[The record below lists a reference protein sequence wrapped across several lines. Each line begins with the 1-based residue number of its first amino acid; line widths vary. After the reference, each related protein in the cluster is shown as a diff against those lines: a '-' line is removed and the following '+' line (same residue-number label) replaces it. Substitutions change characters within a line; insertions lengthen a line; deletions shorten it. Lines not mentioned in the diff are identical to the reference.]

1 MHRSVCLVLGLAAC
15 GPTAAAP
22 EDAQDTHPATGSIA
36 VLSGRAPDISD
47 FPDAPDAPALTLI
60 QASDESGLA
69 PDGAPV
75 MPVVPPPQGEAGEE
89 GRFLGM
95 AGALTLQLET
105 ADGVLEVR
113 LAEVDTPVPEQ
124 TEIWLADWLE
134 GRQLS
139 LTYSGLRRDRY
150 DRALAHVSAVM
161 PDGETGADGEAPAW
175 LQARLVAAGLA
186 RVMSHADNQAHAATL
201 LRLEAEARRR
211 RLGMWGD
218 PEHAIRDTHPDARAQ
233 DIGSS
238 QIVEGR
244 VTDAVRLDSG
254 RIYLNFGSDYRSD
267 FTVRIDAADSQDFL
281 DANLGPE
288 ELLGRRVRVRG
299 WLVEENGPM
308 IRLDHRARLEIVAED
323 AGEARPR

>member
-22 EDAQDTHPATGSIA
+22 EDALDTHPETGPGASLFGPA
-36 VLSGRAPDISD
+36 HQAPDG
-47 FPDAPDAPALTLI
+47 PALTLI
-60 QASDESGLA
+60 QAIDELGVA
-69 PDGAPV
+69 PDGVPA
-75 MPVVPPPQGEAGEE
+75 MPAVPPPQGEAGEA

-105 ADGVLEVR
+105 ADGRLEVR

-124 TEIWLADWLE
+124 TEAWLADWLE

-150 DRALAHVSAVM
+150 DRALAHVSAVTSE
-161 PDGETGADGEAPAW
+161 GETGADGEALAW
-175 LQARLVAAGLA
+175 VQARLVAVGLA
-186 RVMSHADNQAHAATL
+186 RVMSHADNQAQAATL
-201 LRLEAEARRR
+201 LILEAEARRR

-267 FTVRIDAADSQDFL
+267 FTVRIDAADSQDFI

-288 ELLGRRVRVRG
+288 ALLGHRVRVRG

-308 IRLDHRARLEIVAED
+308 IRLDHSARLEIVAED
-323 AGEARPR
+323 PGEARPR